1 MLFPI
6 KSQFKAK
13 MSLLKVFLNIRFAE
27 QRSEGAT
34 TPSNTRKQSSQD
46 KTEGSILD
54 AWITNREAE
63 ILTAV

>member
-13 MSLLKVFLNIRFAE
+13 MSFRFAE

-54 AWITNREAE
+54 AWITNHEAE